1 MHSSVVHVLYVTMEL
16 VLNVMLNVEQM
27 L

>member
-1 MHSSVVHVLYVTMEL
+1 MHSSVVHVLYETLEL
-16 VLNVMLNVEQM
+16 VLNVMLNVKQM